1 MSTISSINNYGTGAA
16 TVQSIDVITKR
27 LLDNRCIV
35 EKATE
40 LDNISTSIRPNGL
53 LVWCQEDR
61 KLYAYD
67 EPNLKWQRVGTLV
80 IPNPE
85 INSETLNVTSLQID
99 ESVYKIGILNHDI
112 DLGESATITDFK
124 TFLQTL
130 YAKTGAG
137 GAIVTMQNSCT
148 INNVN
153 GADLTIN
160 KGDKLYVN
168 LIDVETGGCSGFCI
182 GADTYF
188 LFNWYSGEDT
198 PVVNVLQN
206 SNTLNTQYLN
216 TDQITPY
223 TNRDKEYQTS
233 KITLEKNESTAA
245 VGIATTGTGSNASI
259 DISSN
264 TSKNSQVAVNAGR
277 FTFNGSHVITQSLL
291 HKLTITH
298 GDTTLCE
305 YNTWG
310 TDVKLDLSGYMKGSL
325 DSDTGILTIT
335 L

>member
-1 MSTISSINNYGTGAA
+1 MSTISSINNYGTGAT

-40 LDNISTSIRPNGL
+40 LDNIPTNIRPNGL
-53 LVWCQEDR
+53 LVWCQEDK

-85 INSETLNVTSLQID
+85 IDQTTTNVTSLKID
-99 ESVYKIGILNHDI
+99 ENIYKIGILNHDV
-112 DLGESATITDFK
+112 DLGENATITDFK
-124 TFLQTL
+124 TFLQAL
-130 YAKTGAG
+130 YEKIGSG
-137 GAIVTMQNSCT
+137 GAIVTMQNNCT
-148 INNVN
+148 VSSVN
-153 GADLTIN
+153 GVDLIIN

-168 LIDVETGGCSGFCI
+168 LINAETGGCSGFCI
-182 GADTYF
+182 GANTQF
-188 LFNWYSGEDT
+188 LFNWYSGDDT
-198 PVVNVLQN
+198 PIVNVLQN
-206 SNTLNTQYLN
+206 NNTLNTQYLN

-223 TNRDKEYQTS
+223 TDREKEYQTS
-233 KITLEKNESTAA
+233 AITLSKNANTAA
-245 VGIATTGTGSNASI
+245 IGLSVTGTGSNASI
-259 DISSN
+259 DIVSN

-291 HKLTITH
+291 HKLTIKH
-298 GDTTLCE
+298 GDSTLCE

-310 TDVKLDLSGYMKGSL
+310 SDVTLDLSGYMKGTL
-325 DSDTGILTIT
+325 DSETGILTIT